1 MPATK
6 SQPLS
11 IDDIVVGVRR
21 RATELVLAYARGEEI
36 DPQEF
41 VNIAQQ
47 SGKGVYWLQNLAE
60 TVAKGKQLFDEHR
73 SRDWNG
79 EIEKSISDYREAAK
93 AVELANAAAEEARKA
108 CREASQRSESL
119 VHLRTNLQ
127 ASRDKAL
134 NDYRAEMK
142 KLGIDANDWTDFSM
156 A

>member
-11 IDDIVVGVRR
+11 IDEIVVGVRR

-60 TVAKGKQLFDEHR
+60 TVAEGKRLFDEQHA
-73 SRDWNG
+73 RDWEG
-79 EIEKSISDYREAAK
+79 EIQQSIADYREAVK
-93 AVELANAAAEEARKA
+93 AVDLANAAAEQARAA
-108 CREASQRSESL
+108 CREASERSQSL
-119 VHLRTNLQ
+119 LNLRQHLTS
-127 ASRDKAL
+127 SRDKAG
-134 NDYRAEMK
+134 NDYRKAMK
-142 KLGIDANDWTDFSM
+142 DLGIDANDWTQFSL